1 VKDVVINDIKSK
13 NQLIRASA
21 AKADITVFKCFTV
34 VRFNG
39 KLASLTYEKQGAF
52 FYFVFHSIANEG
64 AVSVQHK
71 MNRKMLGTTPVI
83 LSIVAFLYKIE
94 TYKVA

>member
-1 VKDVVINDIKSK
+1 VKHVVINDIKSK

-21 AKADITVFKCFTV
+21 AKADITVFKCFAI

-39 KLASLTYEKQGAF
+39 KLVSLAYEKQGAF
-52 FYFVFHSIANEG
+52 FYFVLDPITNEG

-71 MNRKMLGTTPVI
+71 MNRKMLGGTPVI

>member
-1 VKDVVINDIKSK
+1 
-13 NQLIRASA
+13 
-21 AKADITVFKCFTV
+21 VF
-34 VRFNG
+34 N
-39 KLASLTYEKQGAF
+39 
-52 FYFVFHSIANEG
+52 SIANEG

-71 MNRKMLGTTPVI
+71 MNSKMLGGTPVI

>member
-1 VKDVVINDIKSK
+1 
-13 NQLIRASA
+13 
-21 AKADITVFKCFTV
+21 VF
-34 VRFNG
+34 N
-39 KLASLTYEKQGAF
+39 
-52 FYFVFHSIANEG
+52 SIANEG

-71 MNRKMLGTTPVI
+71 MNRKMLGGTPVI